1 MQSSPTNQGLKKTT
15 AIVFAC
21 IAWFS
26 IALQYYLTT
35 GTAINFFSYFTI
47 QCNLLVALSL
57 TFTSLSPNS
66 KIGIF
71 FSSLSVQS
79 AIALYIFIVA
89 LVYNLILRSLFAWT
103 GWQWFVDNKL
113 HVIVP
118 LLYILYWF
126 YFRTKGSLKWQ
137 DGVYWVIY
145 PLIYLMY
152 SLVRGSMVHW
162 YPYPFLHA
170 GNLGYPTVLTNI
182 TMVIVVFL
190 VAGLGVIYITRSTNN
205 NHT

>member
-15 AIVFAC
+15 AIVLAC

-66 KIGIF
+66 RIGIF

-103 GWQWFVDNKL
+103 GWQWFVDNML

-126 YFRTKGSLKWQ
+126 YFRTKGSLTWQ

-152 SLVRGSMVHW
+152 SLVRGSMVQW

>member
-1 MQSSPTNQGLKKTT
+1 MPSTTTNLPRKRMF
-15 AIVFAC
+15 AITLAC

-47 QCNLLVALSL
+47 QCNLLVAISL
-57 TFTSLSPNS
+57 TLSSLSTNS
-66 KIGIF
+66 TIGIF

-89 LVYNLILRSLFAWT
+89 LVYNLILRGLFAWT
-103 GWQWFVDNKL
+103 GWQWFVDNML
-113 HVIVP
+113 HVVIPV
-118 LLYILYWF
+118 LYILYWLF
-126 YFRTKGSLKWQ
+126 YKTSSRLKWQ
-137 DGVYWVIY
+137 DGIYWMFY
-145 PLIYLMY
+145 PLLYLIY
-152 SLVRGSMVHW
+152 SLVRGSIVQW

-170 GNLGYPTVLTNI
+170 GNLGYPTVVTNI

-190 VAGLGVIYITRSTNN
+190 VAALGVIYITRSRR
-205 NHT
+205 